1 MERAEG
7 CNRYIYG
14 GIGLK
19 KLTQHVHHL
28 FKDIPDSDR
37 KEVVMQEV
45 LQNLEEKV
53 WDLIEQGKE
62 EEDAI
67 NKAIVEFGDID
78 ELKSELGVV
87 TEVSNND
94 PTILKNRKL
103 SLEYSIWGSLL
114 IIGLFTFINF
124 YYSPQVIWF
133 VYPTFAVLW
142 WPLSMYYRWLK
153 VKRGE

>member
-1 MERAEG
+1 M
-7 CNRYIYG
+7 
-14 GIGLK
+14 K
-19 KLTQHVHHL
+19 KLTQHVNQL
-28 FKDIPDSDR
+28 FKDIPGSER
-37 KEVVMQEV
+37 KDVVMQEV

-53 WDLIEQGKE
+53 WDLMEKGKE

-78 ELKSELGVV
+78 ELKKELGVQNV
-87 TEVSNND
+87 GVEQEQGK
-94 PTILKNRKL
+94 LKSRKL
-103 SLEYSIWGSLL
+103 NLEYSIWGSVL
-114 IIGLFTFINF
+114 IIGLFLFINF
-124 YYSPQVIWF
+124 YYTPEVIWF

>member
-1 MERAEG
+1 
-7 CNRYIYG
+7 
-14 GIGLK
+14 
-19 KLTQHVHHL
+19 
-28 FKDIPDSDR
+28 
-37 KEVVMQEV
+37 MQEV

-53 WDLIEQGKE
+53 WDLMEQGKE

-67 NKAIVEFGDID
+67 NKAIVDFGDID
-78 ELKSELGVV
+78 DLKIELGV
-87 TEVSNND
+87 TDGKQS
-94 PTILKNRKL
+94 TKSTASLKNRKL
-103 SLEYSIWGSLL
+103 NLEYSIWASLL
-114 IIGLFTFINF
+114 LIGLFVFINF